1 MGFADALGARLRK
14 AEMLDLAF
22 RDQLLDRARDVF
34 HRHGRI
40 DAVLIEQVNM
50 VRPQPLQR
58 TLDYLADLFRSAIEP
73 DCLLLLVDLEAE
85 LRADENLVA
94 NGLQRLPNQ
103 LFVDVRTVTLRG
115 VKKVDATIDRRAD
128 HGDRLLFVGG
138 RAEAE
143 AQAHAA
149 QADGR
154 DFEIS
159 FSKFAC
165 SHFDVLSLT

>member
-1 MGFADALGARLRK
+1 MLIILIIWPERPVARARLDSI
-14 AEMLDLAF
+14 ATEAF
-22 RDQLLDRARDVF
+22 QGGFCDHLNMLLD
-34 HRHGRI
+34 H
-40 DAVLIEQVNM
+40 
-50 VRPQPLQR
+50 
-58 TLDYLADLFRSAIEP
+58 LADLFRPAIEP

>member
-1 MGFADALGARLRK
+1 
-14 AEMLDLAF
+14 
-22 RDQLLDRARDVF
+22 
-34 HRHGRI
+34 
-40 DAVLIEQVNM
+40 M

-58 TLDYLADLFRSAIEP
+58 TLDHLADLFRPAIEP
-73 DCLLLLVDLEAE
+73 DRLFLLVDLEAE
-85 LRADENLVA
+85 FRANKNLGA

-115 VKKVDATIDRRAD
+115 VKKGDATIDRRAD
-128 HGDRLLFVGG
+128 HGDRLFFVGG
-138 RAEAE
+138 RSEAE

-149 QADGR
+149 QPDGR
-154 DFEIS
+154 DFEIG